1 MKESIRRIAALA
13 LAGIM
18 AVSAVP
24 DLNVQ
29 AEKKNDEGKREEL
42 TFAVMSDTHYFPT
55 EYNGTRAEAYQD
67 QTSGDLRLMGEGQA
81 LTEGAVDQLL
91 AKDPSDYPDILLVTG
106 DLSSEGELAS
116 HEGFAS

>member
-1 MKESIRRIAALA
+1 
-13 LAGIM
+13 
-18 AVSAVP
+18 
-24 DLNVQ
+24 
-29 AEKKNDEGKREEL
+29 
-42 TFAVMSDTHYFPT
+42 
-55 EYNGTRAEAYQD
+55 
-67 QTSGDLRLMGEGQA
+67 MGEGQA